1 MTAGSYGRNFGF
13 RRSDEN
19 VLVAEGRFKTPA
31 TGAALLIGT
40 AVQVNPASAGY
51 LKVCAAN
58 AALVP
63 GFAGVLTQEEAHLP
77 SIYDAQMTDSF
88 DLGVAKLGK
97 LSVINTGA
105 GVKVWLKN
113 TAGQTRV
120 DGRVIAAVTI
130 VTLTGLVVGSQLGW
144 DGTYW
149 TRVTGAVTEPW
160 FTVTEVTSSG
170 VEAVALK

>member
-1 MTAGSYGRNFGF
+1 MTASSYGRNFGF

-19 VLVAEGRFKTPA
+19 VLVAEGRFKAPA
-31 TGAALLIGT
+31 SGTALLIGT
-40 AVQVNPASAGY
+40 AVQVDPASAGH
-51 LKVCAAN
+51 LKACAAN
-58 AALVP
+58 AALIP
-63 GFAGVLTQEEAHLP
+63 GYAGVLTQEEAHLP
-77 SIYDAQMTDSF
+77 SIYDPQMADSF

-113 TAGQTRV
+113 TAAQTRV

-130 VTLTGLVVGSQLGW
+130 VTLTGLAVGSQLGW

-149 TRVTGAVTEPW
+149 TKVTGAVTEPW
-160 FTVTEVTSSG
+160 FTVTAVASDG
-170 VEAVALK
+170 VEAVLLK